1 MLRPRLIPF
10 LLLDGE
16 GLVKTQNFKKPKYL
30 GDPTKI
36 IYRSLWER
44 KCMRIF
50 DENPNVIRWA
60 SEEMAI
66 PYLSPVDKK
75 QHKYFP
81 DFIIEVKN
89 KKGEIE
95 TQMLEVKPAKYTR
108 VPKKPKRM
116 TQRFLNE
123 ANTYLVNQAKWEAA
137 ENVCEKKGWKFK
149 ILTEKEIYG
158 K

>member
-1 MLRPRLIPF
+1 MAYRGKYQPKNPS
-10 LLLDGE
+10 
-16 GLVKTQNFKKPKYL
+16 KYL

-36 IYRSLWER
+36 VYRSLWER

-75 QHKYFP
+75 RHKYFP

>member
-1 MLRPRLIPF
+1 
-10 LLLDGE
+10 
-16 GLVKTQNFKKPKYL
+16 
-30 GDPTKI
+30 
-36 IYRSLWER
+36 
-44 KCMRIF
+44 MRIF

-75 QHKYFP
+75 HTNTFP

-95 TQMLEVKPAKYTR
+95 TQIAQLNLQIHPCSQ
-108 VPKKPKRM
+108 KKPKRM

-123 ANTYLVNQAKWEAA
+123 ANT
-137 ENVCEKKGWKFK
+137 
-149 ILTEKEIYG
+149 
-158 K
+158 

>member
-1 MLRPRLIPF
+1 MAYRGKYQPKNPS
-10 LLLDGE
+10 
-16 GLVKTQNFKKPKYL
+16 KYL

-36 IYRSLWER
+36 VYRSLWER

-75 QHKYFP
+75 RHKYFP
-81 DFIIEVKN
+81 DFIIEIKN
-89 KKGEIE
+89 KQGEIE

-137 ENVCEKKGWKFK
+137 ENVCDKKGWKFK

>member
-1 MLRPRLIPF
+1 MAYRGKYQPKNPS
-10 LLLDGE
+10 
-16 GLVKTQNFKKPKYL
+16 KYL

-36 IYRSLWER
+36 VYRSLWER

-75 QHKYFP
+75 RHKYFP
-81 DFIIEVKN
+81 DFIIEIKN
-89 KKGEIE
+89 KQGEIE

>member
-1 MLRPRLIPF
+1 MAYRGKYQPKNPS
-10 LLLDGE
+10 
-16 GLVKTQNFKKPKYL
+16 KYL

-36 IYRSLWER
+36 VYRSLWER

-66 PYLSPVDKK
+66 PYFSPVDKK
-75 QHKYFP
+75 RHKYFP
-81 DFIIEVKN
+81 DFIIEIKN
-89 KKGEIE
+89 KNGEIE
-95 TQMLEVKPAKYTR
+95 TQMLEVKPAKFTR
-108 VPKKPKRM
+108 VPKKPKRV

-123 ANTYLVNQAKWEAA
+123 ANTYLVNQAKWAA
-137 ENVCEKKGWKFK
+137 ADALCQRKGWRFQ

-158 K
+158 RK

>member
-1 MLRPRLIPF
+1 MAYRGKYQPKNPS
-10 LLLDGE
+10 
-16 GLVKTQNFKKPKYL
+16 KYL

-36 IYRSLWER
+36 VYRSLWER

-66 PYLSPVDKK
+66 PYFSPVDKK
-75 QHKYFP
+75 RHKYFP

>member
-1 MLRPRLIPF
+1 
-10 LLLDGE
+10 
-16 GLVKTQNFKKPKYL
+16 
-30 GDPTKI
+30 
-36 IYRSLWER
+36 
-44 KCMRIF
+44 MRIF

-75 QHKYFP
+75 RHKYFP

-89 KKGEIE
+89 KTGEIE
-95 TQMLEVKPAKYTR
+95 TQMLEVKPAKYTQS
-108 VPKKPKRM
+108 PKKPKRI
-116 TQRFLNE
+116 TKRFLNE

-137 ENVCEKKGWKFK
+137 ENVCHKKGWKFK

>member
-1 MLRPRLIPF
+1 
-10 LLLDGE
+10 
-16 GLVKTQNFKKPKYL
+16 
-30 GDPTKI
+30 
-36 IYRSLWER
+36 
-44 KCMRIF
+44 MRIF

-66 PYLSPVDKK
+66 PYFSPVDKK
-75 QHKYFP
+75 RHKYFP

-123 ANTYLVNQAKWEAA
+123 ANTYL
-137 ENVCEKKGWKFK
+137 CEKKGWKFK

>member
-1 MLRPRLIPF
+1 MAYRGKYQPKNPS
-10 LLLDGE
+10 
-16 GLVKTQNFKKPKYL
+16 KYL

-36 IYRSLWER
+36 VYRSLWER

-66 PYLSPVDKK
+66 PYFSPVDKK
-75 QHKYFP
+75 RHRCFP

-116 TQRFLNE
+116 SQRFLNE

>member
-1 MLRPRLIPF
+1 MAYRGKYQPKNPS
-10 LLLDGE
+10 
-16 GLVKTQNFKKPKYL
+16 KYL

-36 IYRSLWER
+36 VYRSLWER

-66 PYLSPVDKK
+66 PYLSPIDKK
-75 QHKYFP
+75 RHKYFP
-81 DFIIEVKN
+81 DFIIEIKN
-89 KKGEIE
+89 KQGEIE